1 MSESIDCFVY
11 YFGALVLG
19 MSGLAGGGLGLAL
32 LIDLWWRAFCKLRCA
47 MFLYE
52 AVTEWRER
60 NPEKSAKANWWRE
73 RL

>member
-1 MSESIDCFVY
+1 
-11 YFGALVLG
+11 
-19 MSGLAGGGLGLAL
+19 
-32 LIDLWWRAFCKLRCA
+32 

-52 AVTEWRER
+52 ALTEWRER